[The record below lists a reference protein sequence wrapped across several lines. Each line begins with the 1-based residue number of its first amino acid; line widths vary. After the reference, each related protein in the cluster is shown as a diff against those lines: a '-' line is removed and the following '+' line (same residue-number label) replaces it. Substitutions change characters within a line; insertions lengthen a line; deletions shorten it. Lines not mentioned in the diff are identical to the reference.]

1 MKRFAVMTMKG
12 GTGKTTTAV
21 CVAHGLS
28 LSGRRVLLVDC
39 DPQRNS
45 AISFG
50 VASDRGLN
58 TLLSTGDVEIMQ
70 VRENLF
76 LIDSGGRKLVE
87 VELALSHQENREN
100 RMKDALKHLKG
111 CDYVICDCPPSMN
124 LINAN
129 VLSFCDEVIVP
140 VSMDYLSQEGARQ
153 TMEVIDDMKWITKD
167 LNIRYRILATF
178 FDSRTRVSA
187 MVLEEIRK
195 QFDGRIYDTV
205 VRVNTSL
212 REAPGSKKTIYEHAP
227 LSRGAFDYYKLTEEI
242 MSSVEMADRNH
253 SG

>member
-21 CVAHGLS
+21 SVAHGLS
-28 LSGRRVLLVDC
+28 LCGKRVLLVDC

-50 VASDRGLN
+50 VESEKGLD
-58 TLLSTGDVEIMQ
+58 TLLSTGDVEIIQ

-76 LIDSGGRKLVE
+76 LIDSGGRKLVD
-87 VELALSHQENREN
+87 VELMLGHQENREK

-129 VLSFCDEVIVP
+129 VLSYCDEVIVP
-140 VSMDYLSQEGARQ
+140 VAMDYLSQEGARQ
-153 TMEVIDDMKWITKD
+153 TMEIIDDMKWITKSN
-167 LNIRYRILATF
+167 NIRYRILPTF
-178 FDSRTRVSA
+178 YDSRTRVSGL
-187 MVLEEIRK
+187 VLDEIKK
-195 QFDGRIYDTV
+195 QFDGRIFDTV
-205 VRVNTSL
+205 IRINTSL
-212 REAPGSKKTIYEHAP
+212 REAPGSKRTIYEHAP
-227 LSRGAFDYYKLTEEI
+227 LSRGAFDYYRLTEEI
-242 MSSVEMADRNH
+242 MSSDERENRTH

>member
-1 MKRFAVMTMKG
+1 MKRLAVMTMKG

-21 CVAHGLS
+21 SVAHGLS

-50 VASDRGLN
+50 VVSERGLD
-58 TLLSTGDVEIMQ
+58 TLLSTGDVEIIQ

-87 VELALSHQENREN
+87 VELMLGHQENREK

-129 VLSFCDEVIVP
+129 VLSYCDEVIVP
-140 VSMDYLSQEGARQ
+140 VAMDYLSQEGARQ
-153 TMEVIDDMKWITKD
+153 TMEIIDDMKWLTGDNKIK
-167 LNIRYRILATF
+167 YRILPTF
-178 FDSRTRVSA
+178 YDSHTRVS
-187 MVLEEIRK
+187 VLVLDEIRK
-195 QFDGRIYDTV
+195 QFDGRIFDTV
-205 VRVNTSL
+205 IRINTSL
-212 REAPGSKKTIYEHAP
+212 REAPGSNKTIYEHAP
-227 LSRGAFDYYKLTEEI
+227 LSRGAFDYYRLTEEI
-242 MSSVEMADRNH
+242 MSSDEREDRNN

>member
-1 MKRFAVMTMKG
+1 
-12 GTGKTTTAV
+12 
-21 CVAHGLS
+21 
-28 LSGRRVLLVDC
+28 
-39 DPQRNS
+39 
-45 AISFG
+45 
-50 VASDRGLN
+50 LN